1 MCLCSR
7 LFIIIIIII
16 IIIAVVVV
24 VGFCSLC
31 SVIFMT
37 IMNLLKWTLEES
49 RLQTFCDTLDN
60 IHA

>member
-7 LFIIIIIII
+7 LFIIIII